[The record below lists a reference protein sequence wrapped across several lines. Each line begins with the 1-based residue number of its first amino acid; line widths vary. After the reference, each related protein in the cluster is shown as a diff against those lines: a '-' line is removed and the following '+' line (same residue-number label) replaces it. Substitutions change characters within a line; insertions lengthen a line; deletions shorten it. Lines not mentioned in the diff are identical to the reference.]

1 MKKYPKV
8 VQCDKRGQIIIPKD
22 IRQELKIEEGSAFWV
37 YTVTD
42 EGILLKKINLD
53 SLSPDDPII
62 KELKEKSEKIN
73 VKTKNMDETV
83 KRYKKIKEGKL
94 DLI

>member
-22 IRQELKIEEGSAFWV
+22 IRNELKIEEGSAFWV

-42 EGILLKKINLD
+42 EGILLKKINQDNLNT
-53 SLSPDDPII
+53 DDPMI
-62 KELKEKSEKIN
+62 KELKEKSEKID
-73 VKTKNMDETV
+73 VKTKNVDETV
-83 KRYKKIKEGKL
+83 KKYKKIKEGKL